1 MLCRP
6 LEIPPLAARASE
18 SNRLLQEVMDEAA
31 TALGTAR
38 VRIPRPARPAIL
50 EGVSSFAEL
59 EKTVLRVVALASTPN
74 PSQAAE
80 RLGMALV
87 SLMRWLHRRPV
98 LMAVLDELKADRF
111 HADV

>member
-1 MLCRP
+1 
-6 LEIPPLAARASE
+6 
-18 SNRLLQEVMDEAA
+18 MDEAA
-31 TALGTAR
+31 TALGTKR
-38 VRIPRPARPAIL
+38 IRIPRPARQGIL
-50 EGVSSFAEL
+50 EGVASFAEL
-59 EKTVLRVVALASTPN
+59 EKTTLRIVALASTPN

-87 SLMRWLHRRPV
+87 SLTRWLHRRPV